1 MILKLLK
8 RSLKNLGFAHQIL
21 IIQMITIGLILT
33 ILSAI
38 CFILIN
44 QFKQFVQDELV
55 ESVI

>member
-1 MILKLLK
+1 MILNLLK

-44 QFKQFVQDELV
+44 QFKHFVQDELV

>member
-8 RSLKNLGFAHQIL
+8 RYLRTLGFAHQIL
-21 IIQMITIGLILT
+21 IIQIITIGLILT

-38 CFILIN
+38 CFLLIN
-44 QFKQFVQDELV
+44 QFKIFVQDELV